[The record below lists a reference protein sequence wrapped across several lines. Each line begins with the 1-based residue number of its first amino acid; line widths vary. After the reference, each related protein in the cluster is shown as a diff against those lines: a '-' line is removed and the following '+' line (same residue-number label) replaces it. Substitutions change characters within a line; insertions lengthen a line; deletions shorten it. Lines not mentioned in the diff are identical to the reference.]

1 MQRSSVPMYSRAAAF
16 GVVSV
21 ATIVIVGLM
30 VTFALVAF

>member
-1 MQRSSVPMYSRAAAF
+1 MYSRTAAF